1 MFKICIICL
10 MLKTKEK
17 YFFLYTCILSKC
29 IQLLKAMYGCLLA
42 TCIILTTQL
51 LTFHAVDEV
60 CLPTMYNVDSVK

>member
-17 YFFLYTCILSKC
+17 YFFLYTCILCKC
-29 IQLLKAMYGCLLA
+29 IQLLKAMYGYLL
-42 TCIILTTQL
+42 TVILTTQL

-60 CLPTMYNVDSVK
+60 CLPTMYNVDSLT

>member
-17 YFFLYTCILSKC
+17 YFFLYTCILHKC
-29 IQLLKAMYGCLLA
+29 IQLLKAMYGYLL
-42 TCIILTTQL
+42 TVILTTQL

-60 CLPTMYNVDSVK
+60 CFPTMYNVDSVK

>member
-17 YFFLYTCILSKC
+17 YFFLYTFILHKC
-29 IQLLKAMYGCLLA
+29 IQLLKAMYGYLL
-42 TCIILTTQL
+42 TVILTTQL